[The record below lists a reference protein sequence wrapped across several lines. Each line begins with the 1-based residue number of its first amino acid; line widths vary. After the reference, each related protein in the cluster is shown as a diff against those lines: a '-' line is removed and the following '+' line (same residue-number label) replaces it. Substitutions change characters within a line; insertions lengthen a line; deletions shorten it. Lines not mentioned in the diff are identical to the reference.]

1 MVTGCSGF
9 IASHLVEKLIGMG
22 NEIIGIDNLSAG
34 RKEFMSAVEGNDKFT
49 FIEGDLRTL
58 DLDHV
63 FQDVDVVCHMAANP
77 DVRIGAENTSVHF
90 EQNIVVTYRILE
102 SMKNCRTGCILFPST
117 SAVYGETTIV
127 PTREDYGPLI
137 PISLYGAS
145 KLSCEALILT
155 ATHLT

>member
-90 EQNIVVTYRILE
+90 E
-102 SMKNCRTGCILFPST
+102 
-117 SAVYGETTIV
+117 
-127 PTREDYGPLI
+127 
-137 PISLYGAS
+137 
-145 KLSCEALILT
+145 
-155 ATHLT
+155 